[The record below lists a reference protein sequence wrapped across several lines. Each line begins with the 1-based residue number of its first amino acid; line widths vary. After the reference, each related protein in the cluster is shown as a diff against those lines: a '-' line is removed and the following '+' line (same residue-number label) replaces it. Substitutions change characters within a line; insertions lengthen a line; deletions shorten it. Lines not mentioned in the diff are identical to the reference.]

1 MAKRYRFDAFISY
14 STHDGAWAERLK
26 AALAAQGVKVWIDR
40 DELRPGDVIVQ
51 SLETA
56 LTECRSYLLIVSP
69 SAIKSDWVR
78 EEYHRAVTLAKST
91 DRPLRLIPVI
101 LGKAEV
107 PGFLATRSWV
117 EFLDDITFDSNLQRL
132 VWGIKGKK
140 QAPPRTCAPAIAT
153 APPARADVPVNP
165 YIFER
170 PAVGSHFFGRSTEM
184 ARLTNALKEGRS
196 VVVYGLQRV
205 GKTSL
210 VKEALDR
217 ELQADGATIRD
228 IRIDMYESANNLTS
242 YIDFFE
248 TIVDRLCDHLS
259 PAEYKRVREEAR
271 VILRTGSDEKAIR
284 SRIKILLTAYRR
296 SFGTPLLYIDE
307 FQDIDKA
314 FERARSLRTVTHPLD
329 SGFIKYLGSLVKEGV
344 IQLLCCGRY
353 QIQNMDSR
361 LDWQLLKLMVPI
373 ELSVL
378 DEESARRLITEPA
391 QGRFEYDA
399 DAIARL
405 LVLSGCYPYLVQYLC
420 YELVEK
426 ARRCGL
432 TRIGAPLVSELVD
445 MVQEP
450 QVRLLYSDFQDLD
463 DGVPW
468 RLLVALAH
476 LSTHP
481 QQRIPWESIADLCE
495 AELGMTAEFN
505 ECGHALTLLK
515 NSQILGE
522 EQTASTLT
530 YFIRPD
536 ILRIWLRTRNHFFR
550 ERIARA
556 GRRVGTSSPRA
567 GHPSVGTTALASA

>member
-1 MAKRYRFDAFISY
+1 M
-14 STHDGAWAERLK
+14 
-26 AALAAQGVKVWIDR
+26 KVWIDR
-40 DELRPGDVIVQ
+40 DELRPGDVIVE

-69 SAIKSDWVR
+69 SGIKSEWVR
-78 EEYHRAVTLAKST
+78 EEYHRAVALAKSKE
-91 DRPLRLIPVI
+91 RPLRLIPVI

-140 QAPPRTCAPAIAT
+140 QAPAQILSQAIPTTPAA
-153 APPARADVPVNP
+153 ACDLPVNP

-170 PAVGSHFFGRSTEM
+170 PAVGSHFFGRRGEM

-217 ELQADGATIRD
+217 ELQSNGATIRD

-248 TIVDRLCDHLS
+248 TIIDRLCDHLS
-259 PAEYKRVREEAR
+259 PVDYKRVREEAR

-284 SRIKILLTAYRR
+284 SRIKNLLIAYRR
-296 SFGTPLLYIDE
+296 KFGTPLLYIDE
-307 FQDIDKA
+307 FQDVNKA

-378 DEESARRLITEPA
+378 DEDSARRLITEPA
-391 QGRFEYDA
+391 CRRFEYDEQ
-399 DAIARL
+399 AIERL

-420 YELVEK
+420 YELVET
-426 ARRCGL
+426 ARSRGR
-432 TRIGAPLVSELVD
+432 TRIDGSLVAELVD

-463 DGVPW
+463 EGVPW
-468 RLLVALAH
+468 RLLVAIAH
-476 LSTHP
+476 LSKGE
-481 QQRIPWESIADLCE
+481 QQRVPWEQIAELCE
-495 AELGMTAEFN
+495 AELGMTAEFT

-515 NSQILGE
+515 NSQIVGE
-522 EQTASTLT
+522 EQTERTLS

-536 ILRIWLRTRNHFFR
+536 ILRIWLRTRNHFFK
-550 ERIARA
+550 ERISRA
-556 GRRVGTSSPRA
+556 AKRVGRAPSSIRSEHSPIGNA
-567 GHPSVGTTALASA
+567 ALTAP